1 MNDIYSATLLFPD
14 GHREV
19 WERTIYNYED
29 AFGASFML
37 AIIRSNDIRVIDE
50 TNKKLLWYPGKG
62 GYIR

>member
-37 AIIRSNDIRVIDE
+37 AIIRSKDIRVIDE
-50 TNKKLLWYPGKG
+50 TNSGLLWYPGKG
-62 GYIR
+62 RHVR

>member
-37 AIIRSNDIRVIDE
+37 AIIRSKDIRVIDE
-50 TNKKLLWYPGKG
+50 TNGKLLWYPGKG

>member
-19 WERTIYNYED
+19 WERTIYNFKD
-29 AFGASFML
+29 ANKVYFNLELMKSKG
-37 AIIRSNDIRVIDE
+37 IRIIDE
-50 TNKKLLWYPGKG
+50 TNKDLLWYPGKG

>member
-19 WERTIYNYED
+19 WEKTIYNYED

-37 AIIRSNDIRVIDE
+37 AIIRSNDIRIIDE
-50 TNKKLLWYPGKG
+50 TNKDLLWYPGKG